1 MQTEP
6 EVSPLDTTAV
16 MRDRGVLTLPKE
28 VRERNDFRAG
38 TRFQVI
44 DLGRGTIVLAP
55 QASVLGELAEEI
67 SKAMDEAGV
76 TLEDLLEAAREE
88 RKRLYQERYG

>member
-1 MQTEP
+1 MDS
-6 EVSPLDTTAV
+6 VAV

-28 VRERNDFRAG
+28 VRERNDFQPG

-44 DLGRGTIVLAP
+44 DLGQGTIVLTR
-55 QASVLGELAEEI
+55 QASILGELAEEI

-76 TLEDLLEAAREE
+76 SLEDLLQAAREE
-88 RKRLYQERYG
+88 RERLYQQRYG

>member
-1 MQTEP
+1 MDS
-6 EVSPLDTTAV
+6 VAV

-28 VRERNDFRAG
+28 VRERNDFQAG

-44 DLGRGTIVLAP
+44 DLGQGTIVLTR
-55 QASVLGELAEEI
+55 QASILGELAEEI
-67 SKAMDEAGV
+67 SKAMNEAGV
-76 TLEDLLEAAREE
+76 SLEDLLQAAREE